1 MAAETTIERI
11 PGYCALCTS
20 VCGCIS
26 VVEDGR
32 LVAVEPDPSH
42 PTGKALCGKGRAAPE
57 LVYHE
62 DRLLHPLRRVSPKDS
77 PAEWERI
84 GWDEALDETARHLK
98 RLAAEH
104 GPESVAFAITTPS
117 GTGIQDSYPWIER
130 LRHAYGSPNAPYGTE
145 ICNFHRDDIY
155 ALTFGV
161 DTPMPDFQNAGCIV
175 LWGHNPSTTWLAY
188 ASRVAEAK
196 ARGAKL
202 IVVDP
207 RRAGLAVKADVWLR
221 VRPGSDG
228 ALALGLANLLLEAG
242 HYDAA
247 FMRDWTNGPLLVR
260 DDDGSPLRADHLR
273 AGGDPALRVAWD
285 ADAGAPMLYDPGSGR
300 YDGGAPALDG
310 RYEIAGADG
319 TAIPCRTAFDLYRE
333 RCRPFTAERVEEIT
347 WVPAEQLRAA
357 ARLMGEADAVSSY
370 SWSGVGQH
378 TNASQTSRAIA
389 LLYAL
394 SGSFD
399 APGGNVLFDTIPTND
414 IRGREIIAPQQMAKA
429 VGGAGR
435 PLGPEQQGWITS
447 DDLYRAILEGEPYP
461 IKGMVSF
468 GTNILV
474 SHADTARGEA
484 ALKALDFAVHVDLF
498 MTPSAALADIVLPV
512 NTPFERE
519 GLCTDFKVGADAT
532 AFAQLRPPAVQSL
545 GESQS
550 DVWIVFELAK
560 RLGLANQFWGGD
572 IDASYREMLSP
583 SGLDLEALRQSPGGV
598 RVDHETRYRKYAG
611 GNGQAAGF
619 ATPSRK
625 VEVFSERLLA
635 AGQAPLPD
643 YVEPAIGPVSRADL
657 AADYPLVLTSAK
669 SLHYCHSQHR
679 GMPSLRRREPDPTVE
694 MHPEAAAARSIE
706 NGDWVRLTTPHG
718 AARARAAFKPSPRPA
733 RGQRHPRLV
742 ASLRGA
748 RSAGPRRDERRRRQ
762 RQRGHRQSGRRPD
775 LRLGATPLVSLR
787 SHAHR
792 RGVLTVQP
800 QEPGG
805 VHGILAHP
813 GPGRARGRARAVRD
827 AHGAGR
833 ARRGARL

>member
-62 DRLLHPLRRVSPKDS
+62 DRLLHPLRRVTRKDA
-77 PAEWERI
+77 PGEWERI

-98 RLAAEH
+98 RPRRRERAGERGVRHHHAVWH
-104 GPESVAFAITTPS
+104 RHS
-117 GTGIQDSYPWIER
+117 GLVSLDRAPAPR
-130 LRHAYGSPNAPYGTE
+130 LRQPQRALRHGDLQLPPGRHLRAHLRRRHADARFPE
-145 ICNFHRDDIY
+145 RRLHRP
-155 ALTFGV
+155 L
-161 DTPMPDFQNAGCIV
+161 
-175 LWGHNPSTTWLAY
+175 GHNPSTTWLAY

-242 HYDAA
+242 RYDAA

-273 AGGDPALRVAWD
+273 AEGDPALTVAWD
-285 ADAGAPMLYDPGSGR
+285 ADAGTPMLYDSGSGR

-333 RCRPFTAERVEEIT
+333 RCRPFTAETGRGDHLGAGR
-347 WVPAEQLRAA
+347 PAPRGRTADGRGGRGLLIQLVRRGPAHQCEPDLSRHRAPLCAERQLRRAGRQRA
-357 ARLMGEADAVSSY
+357 VRHDPDQRHQRPGDDRAPTDGE
-370 SWSGVGQH
+370 GC
-378 TNASQTSRAIA
+378 
-389 LLYAL
+389 
-394 SGSFD
+394 
-399 APGGNVLFDTIPTND
+399 
-414 IRGREIIAPQQMAKA
+414 
-429 VGGAGR
+429 GGAGR

-519 GLCTDFKVGADAT
+519 GLCTDFKVGADAS
-532 AFAQLRPPAVQSL
+532 AFAQLRPPAIQSL

-572 IDASYREMLSP
+572 IDASYREMLEP
-583 SGLDLEALRQSPGGV
+583 SGLELEALRQSPGGV

-619 ATPSRK
+619 ATPSR
-625 VEVFSERLLA
+625 R
-635 AGQAPLPD
+635 
-643 YVEPAIGPVSRADL
+643 SRSS
-657 AADYPLVLTSAK
+657 P
-669 SLHYCHSQHR
+669 
-679 GMPSLRRREPDPTVE
+679 
-694 MHPEAAAARSIE
+694 
-706 NGDWVRLTTPHG
+706 NGCSR
-718 AARARAAFKPSPRPA
+718 RARPRCRTMWSPPSAP
-733 RGQRHPRLV
+733 
-742 ASLRGA
+742 
-748 RSAGPRRDERRRRQ
+748 
-762 RQRGHRQSGRRPD
+762 
-775 LRLGATPLVSLR
+775 
-787 SHAHR
+787 
-792 RGVLTVQP
+792 
-800 QEPGG
+800 
-805 VHGILAHP
+805 
-813 GPGRARGRARAVRD
+813 
-827 AHGAGR
+827 
-833 ARRGARL
+833 

>member
-42 PTGKALCGKGRAAPE
+42 PTGKALCSKGRAAPE

-62 DRLLHPLRRVSPKDS
+62 DRLLHPLRRVSPKDA
-77 PAEWERI
+77 PGEWERI
-84 GWDEALDETARHLK
+84 GWDEALDETARQLK
-98 RLAAEH
+98 RLAADH
-104 GPESVAFAITTPS
+104 GPESVAFGITTPS
-117 GTGIQDSYPWIER
+117 GTGIQDAYPWIER

-161 DTPMPDFQNAGCIV
+161 DTPMPDFQNADCIM

-196 ARGAKL
+196 ARGARL

-221 VRPGSDG
+221 VRPGTDG

-242 HYDAA
+242 HDDRA

-260 DDDGSPLRADHLR
+260 EDDGTPLRADHLS
-273 AGGDPALRVAWD
+273 AGADPALRVAWD
-285 ADAGAPMLYDPGSGR
+285 ADAGAPMLYDPGSAR
-300 YDGGAPALDG
+300 YDGGAPAPDG

-319 TAIPCRTAFDLYRE
+319 TTIPCRTAFDLYRE
-333 RCRPFTAERVEEIT
+333 RCRAYPPERVEEIT
-347 WVPAEQLRAA
+347 WVPAEQLHAA
-357 ARLMGEADAVSSY
+357 ARLIGEAEAVSSY

-399 APGGNVLFDTIPTND
+399 APGGNVLFDTIPTAD
-414 IRGREIIAPQQMAKA
+414 IRGRDMLPPEQLAKA

-474 SHADTARGEA
+474 SHADTGRGAA
-484 ALKALDFAVHVDLF
+484 ALKALDFAVHVDMF

-519 GLCTDFKVGADAT
+519 GLCTNFSVGADAT
-532 AFAQLRPPAVQSL
+532 SFAQLRPPAVESL
-545 GESQS
+545 GEAKS
-550 DVWIVFELAK
+550 DVWIAFELAK
-560 RLGLANQFWGGD
+560 RLGLANHFWGGD
-572 IDASYREMLSP
+572 IDASYREMLEP
-583 SGLDLEALRQSPGGV
+583 SGLELEDLRQAPGGV

-611 GNGQAAGF
+611 GNGGPAPGF

-625 VEVFSERLLA
+625 VEIFSERLLA
-635 AGQAPLPD
+635 AGQSPIPD

-694 MHPEAAAARSIE
+694 MHPEAAAARHIE
-706 NGDWVRLTTPHG
+706 NGDWVRLATPHG
-718 AARARAAFKPSPRPA
+718 AVRARAALKPSLDPRVVSATHGWWQACEALDLPGYDA
-733 RGQRHPRLV
+733 TS
-742 ASLRGA
+742 ADGA
-748 RSAGPRRDERRRRQ
+748 NMNAVIGNQDVDPISGSVPHRSYLCEITRIAG
-762 RQRGHRQSGRRPD
+762 
-775 LRLGATPLVSLR
+775 A
-787 SHAHR
+787 A
-792 RGVLTVQP
+792 
-800 QEPGG
+800 
-805 VHGILAHP
+805 
-813 GPGRARGRARAVRD
+813 
-827 AHGAGR
+827 
-833 ARRGARL
+833 

>member
-1 MAAETTIERI
+1 MIR
-11 PGYCALCTS
+11 
-20 VCGCIS
+20 
-26 VVEDGR
+26 
-32 LVAVEPDPSH
+32 PS
-42 PTGKALCGKGRAAPE
+42 
-57 LVYHE
+57 
-62 DRLLHPLRRVSPKDS
+62 
-77 PAEWERI
+77 
-84 GWDEALDETARHLK
+84 LDETARHLK
-98 RLAAEH
+98 RLAAEY

-260 DDDGSPLRADHLR
+260 DDDGTPLRADHLS

-285 ADAGAPMLYDPGSGR
+285 ADARAPMLYDSGSGR
-300 YDGGAPALDG
+300 YDGGVPALDG
-310 RYEIAGADG
+310 RYEVAGADG

-333 RCRPFTAERVEEIT
+333 RCRAFTAERVEEIT
-347 WVPAEQLRAA
+347 WVPADQLRAA
-357 ARLMGEADAVSSY
+357 ARLMGEAYAVSSY

-447 DDLYRAILEGEPYP
+447 DDLYRAILKGEPYP

-532 AFAQLRPPAVQSL
+532 AFAQLRPPAIQSL

-718 AARARAAFKPSPRPA
+718 AVRARAALKPSLDPRVVSATHGWWQACAALDLPGHDA
-733 RGQRHPRLV
+733 TSADGANVNAAIGNQDTDPISGSVPHRSYLCEITRL
-742 ASLRGA
+742 
-748 RSAGPRRDERRRRQ
+748 D
-762 RQRGHRQSGRRPD
+762 
-775 LRLGATPLVSLR
+775 
-787 SHAHR
+787 
-792 RGVLTVQP
+792 
-800 QEPGG
+800 
-805 VHGILAHP
+805 
-813 GPGRARGRARAVRD
+813 
-827 AHGAGR
+827 
-833 ARRGARL
+833 

>member
-1 MAAETTIERI
+1 MAAETNIERI

-62 DRLLHPLRRVSPKDS
+62 DRLLHPLRRTSPKDE
-77 PAEWERI
+77 PAAWERI
-84 GWDEALDETARHLK
+84 SWDEALDETAAALK

-117 GTGIQDSYPWIER
+117 GTGIQDAYPWIER

-145 ICNFHRDDIY
+145 ICNFHRDDINR
-155 ALTFGV
+155 LTFGV
-161 DTPMPDFQNAGCIV
+161 DTPVPDFENAGCIM

-221 VRPGSDG
+221 VRPGTDG

-242 HYDAA
+242 RYDAA
-247 FMRDWTNGPLLVR
+247 FMQAWTNGPLLLR
-260 DDDGSPLRADHLR
+260 EDDGTPLRADRLS
-273 AGGDPALRVAWD
+273 ADGDAAHRVAWD
-285 ADAGAPMLYDPGSGR
+285 SDAGAPMLYDPAEAR
-300 YDGGAPALDG
+300 YDGGTPALDG
-310 RYEIAGADG
+310 RYEVAGVDG
-319 TAIPCRTAFDLYRE
+319 RAIPCRTAFDLYRE
-333 RCRPFTAERVEEIT
+333 RCRAFTRERVEKIT

-357 ARLMGEADAVSSY
+357 AELLGEADAISSY

-378 TNASQTSRAIA
+378 TNASQTSRAIS

-399 APGGNVLFDTIPTND
+399 APGGNVLFETIPTND
-414 IRGREIIAPQQMAKA
+414 IRGRDMLPPAQLAKA

-447 DDLYRAILEGEPYP
+447 DDLYRAVLEGRPYP
-461 IKGMVSF
+461 IKGLVSF
-468 GTNILV
+468 GTNMLV

-498 MTPSAALADIVLPV
+498 MTPSASLADIVLPV

-532 AFAQLRPPAVQSL
+532 AFAQLRPPAVEPR
-545 GESQS
+545 GESKS
-550 DVWIVFELAK
+550 DVWIAFALAK

-572 IDASYREMLSP
+572 VDASYREMLAP
-583 SGLDLEALRQSPGGV
+583 SGLDLETLRQSPGGV

-611 GNGQAAGF
+611 SGGDESAPGF
-619 ATPSRK
+619 DTPSRK
-625 VEVFSERLLA
+625 VEVFSEQLLA
-635 AGQAPLPD
+635 AGQAPIPD

-694 MHPEAAAARSIE
+694 MHPDAAAAREIG
-706 NGDWVRLTTPHG
+706 NGDWVRLSTPDG
-718 AARARAAFKPSPRPA
+718 AVRARALLRPTLDPRVVSATHGWWQACEALGLPGYDA
-733 RGQRHPRLV
+733 
-742 ASLRGA
+742 ASAEGA
-748 RSAGPRRDERRRRQ
+748 NMNAVIGNREVDPISGSVPHRSYLCEIT
-762 RQRGHRQSGRRPD
+762 
-775 LRLGATPLVSLR
+775 RLG
-787 SHAHR
+787 
-792 RGVLTVQP
+792 
-800 QEPGG
+800 
-805 VHGILAHP
+805 
-813 GPGRARGRARAVRD
+813 
-827 AHGAGR
+827 
-833 ARRGARL
+833 

>member
-1 MAAETTIERI
+1 MAAERNIERI

-26 VVEDGR
+26 VVDDGR

-62 DRLLHPLRRVSPKDS
+62 DRLLHPLRRVSPKDE
-77 PAEWERI
+77 PGEWERI
-84 GWDEALDETARHLK
+84 SWDDALDETARHLR
-98 RLAAEH
+98 RLAAES

-117 GTGIQDSYPWIER
+117 GTGIQDAYPWIER

-145 ICNFHRDDIY
+145 ICNFHRDDINR
-155 ALTFGV
+155 LTFGV
-161 DTPMPDFQNAGCIV
+161 DTPVPDFENAQCIM

-196 ARGAKL
+196 ARSAKL

-221 VRPGSDG
+221 VRPGTDG
-228 ALALGLANLLLEAG
+228 ALALGLANLLLEAW
-242 HYDAA
+242 HFDAA
-247 FMRDWTNGPLLVR
+247 FMRAWTNGPLLVR
-260 DDDGSPLRADHLR
+260 EDDGTPLRADHLS
-273 AGGDPALRVAWD
+273 ADGDPAHRVAWD
-285 ADAGAPMLYDPGSGR
+285 AEAGAPMLYDPAEAR
-300 YDGGAPALDG
+300 YEGGTPALDG
-310 RYEIAGADG
+310 RHAVTGADG
-319 TAIPCRTAFDLYRE
+319 AAIPCRTAFDLYRE
-333 RCRPFTAERVEEIT
+333 RCRDFTPERVEQIT

-357 ARLMGEADAVSSY
+357 ARLLGESDAVSSY

-399 APGGNVLFDTIPTND
+399 APGGNVLFETIPTND
-414 IRGREIIAPQQMAKA
+414 IRGRDLLPPAQLAKA

-447 DDLYRAILEGEPYP
+447 DDLYRAVLEGRPYP
-461 IKGMVSF
+461 VRGLVSF
-468 GTNILV
+468 GTNMLV

-484 ALKALDFAVHVDLF
+484 ALKALDFAVHVDMF

-519 GLCTDFKVGADAT
+519 GLCTDFKVGADAVSY
-532 AFAQLRPPAVQSL
+532 AQLRPPAVRPL
-545 GESQS
+545 GESRS
-550 DVWIVFELAK
+550 DVWIAFELAR

-572 IDASYREMLSP
+572 IDASYREMLAP
-583 SGLDLEALRQSPGGV
+583 SGLDLETLRQSPGGV
-598 RVDHETRYRKYAG
+598 RVGSETRYRKYAG
-611 GNGQAAGF
+611 VDGEPAPGF

-625 VEVFSERLLA
+625 VEVFSEPLLA
-635 AGQAPLPD
+635 AGQSPIPD

-694 MHPEAAAARSIE
+694 MHPDAAAARSIE
-706 NGDWVRLTTPHG
+706 SGDWVRLATPEG
-718 AARARAAFKPSPRPA
+718 AVRARALLRPA
-733 RGQRHPRLV
+733 LDPRVVSATHGWWQACEALGLPGYD
-742 ASLRGA
+742 ATSAEGA
-748 RSAGPRRDERRRRQ
+748 NMNAIIGNREVDPISGSVPHRSYLCEVT
-762 RQRGHRQSGRRPD
+762 
-775 LRLGATPLVSLR
+775 RLG
-787 SHAHR
+787 
-792 RGVLTVQP
+792 
-800 QEPGG
+800 
-805 VHGILAHP
+805 
-813 GPGRARGRARAVRD
+813 
-827 AHGAGR
+827 
-833 ARRGARL
+833 

>member
-62 DRLLHPLRRVSPKDS
+62 DRLLHPLRRVTRKDA
-77 PAEWERI
+77 PGEWERI

-98 RLAAEH
+98 RLAAES

-285 ADAGAPMLYDPGSGR
+285 ADAGAPMLYDSGSGR

-310 RYEIAGADG
+310 RYEVAGADG

-414 IRGREIIAPQQMAKA
+414 IRGREMIAPQQMAKA

-484 ALKALDFAVHVDLF
+484 ALKALDFAVHVDMF

-532 AFAQLRPPAVQSL
+532 AFAQLRPPAIQSL

-572 IDASYREMLSP
+572 IDASYREMLEPLGPRS
-583 SGLDLEALRQSPGGV
+583 RGV
-598 RVDHETRYRKYAG
+598 APVARRRARRPRD
-611 GNGQAAGF
+611 
-619 ATPSRK
+619 
-625 VEVFSERLLA
+625 
-635 AGQAPLPD
+635 PLPQ
-643 YVEPAIGPVSRADL
+643 V
-657 AADYPLVLTSAK
+657 
-669 SLHYCHSQHR
+669 
-679 GMPSLRRREPDPTVE
+679 
-694 MHPEAAAARSIE
+694 
-706 NGDWVRLTTPHG
+706 
-718 AARARAAFKPSPRPA
+718 
-733 RGQRHPRLV
+733 
-742 ASLRGA
+742 
-748 RSAGPRRDERRRRQ
+748 RRRQ
-762 RQRGHRQSGRRPD
+762 RPGGGLRNAVAQGRGLLRAAARGGPGPAAGLCGARHRPR
-775 LRLGATPLVSLR
+775 
-787 SHAHR
+787 
-792 RGVLTVQP
+792 
-800 QEPGG
+800 EPGRPRRRLPSG
-805 VHGILAHP
+805 AHVGKVASLLP
-813 GPGRARGRARAVRD
+813 
-827 AHGAGR
+827 
-833 ARRGARL
+833 

>member
-1 MAAETTIERI
+1 MAADTTIERI
-11 PGYCALCTS
+11 PGYCAFCTS

-62 DRLLHPLRRVSPKDS
+62 DRLLHPLRRVTRKDS
-77 PAEWERI
+77 PGEWERI
-84 GWDEALDETARHLK
+84 SWDEALDETARHLK
-98 RLAAEH
+98 RLAAES

-242 HYDAA
+242 RYDAA

-273 AGGDPALRVAWD
+273 AEGDPALTVAWD
-285 ADAGAPMLYDPGSGR
+285 ADAGTPMLYDPGSGR
-300 YDGGAPALDG
+300 YAGGAPSLDG

-333 RCRPFTAERVEEIT
+333 RCRAFTAERVEEIT

-414 IRGREIIAPQQMAKA
+414 IRGREMIAPQQMAKA

-532 AFAQLRPPAVQSL
+532 AFAQLRPPAIQSL
-545 GESQS
+545 GESKS
-550 DVWIVFELAK
+550 DVWIVFELAQ

-572 IDASYREMLSP
+572 IDASYREMLEP
-583 SGLDLEALRQSPGGV
+583 SGLELEALRQSPGGV

-611 GNGQAAGF
+611 GNGQAPGF

-718 AARARAAFKPSPRPA
+718 AARARAAFKPSLDPRVVSATHGWWQACAALDLPGHDA
-733 RGQRHPRLV
+733 TS
-742 ASLRGA
+742 AEGA
-748 RSAGPRRDERRRRQ
+748 NVNAVIGNQDTDPISGSVPHRSYLCEVTRIAG
-762 RQRGHRQSGRRPD
+762 
-775 LRLGATPLVSLR
+775 A
-787 SHAHR
+787 A
-792 RGVLTVQP
+792 
-800 QEPGG
+800 
-805 VHGILAHP
+805 
-813 GPGRARGRARAVRD
+813 
-827 AHGAGR
+827 
-833 ARRGARL
+833 

>member
-1 MAAETTIERI
+1 MAAEKNIERI

-26 VVEDGR
+26 VVDDGR

-62 DRLLHPLRRVSPKDS
+62 DRLLHPLRRVSPKDE
-77 PAEWERI
+77 PGEWERI
-84 GWDEALDETARHLK
+84 GWDEALDETAEALK
-98 RLAAEH
+98 RLAADH

-117 GTGIQDSYPWIER
+117 GTGIQDAYPWIER

-145 ICNFHRDDIY
+145 ICNFHRDDTNR
-155 ALTFGV
+155 LTFGV
-161 DTPMPDFQNAGCIV
+161 DTPVPDFENAECIM

-221 VRPGSDG
+221 VRPGTDG
-228 ALALGLANLLLEAG
+228 ALALGLANLLLQAG

-247 FMRDWTNGPLLVR
+247 FVRAWTNGPLLLR
-260 DDDGSPLRADHLR
+260 EGDGTPLRADHLS
-273 AGGDPALRVAWD
+273 ADGDAAHRVAWD
-285 ADAGAPMLYDPGSGR
+285 LEAGAMMLYDPAEAR
-300 YDGGAPALDG
+300 YDGGTPALDG
-310 RYEIAGADG
+310 RYEVAGADG
-319 TAIPCRTAFDLYRE
+319 RAIPCRTAFDLYRE
-333 RCRPFTAERVEEIT
+333 RCRTFTPERVEEIT
-347 WVPAEQLRAA
+347 WVPAEQIRAA
-357 ARLMGEADAVSSY
+357 ATLLGEADAVSSY

-399 APGGNVLFDTIPTND
+399 APGGNVLFETIPTND
-414 IRGREIIAPQQMAKA
+414 IRGRDMLPPAQLAKA

-447 DDLYRAILEGEPYP
+447 DDLYRAVIEGRPYP
-461 IKGMVSF
+461 IKGLVSF
-468 GTNILV
+468 GTNMLV

-484 ALKALDFAVHVDLF
+484 ALKALDFAVHVDMF
-498 MTPSAALADIVLPV
+498 MTPSASLADIVLPV

-532 AFAQLRPPAVQSL
+532 AFAQLRPPAVEAR
-545 GESQS
+545 GESKS
-550 DVWIVFELAK
+550 DVWIAFELAK
-560 RLGLANQFWGGD
+560 RLGLSNQFWGGD
-572 IDASYREMLSP
+572 VDASYREMLAP
-583 SGLDLEALRQSPGGV
+583 SGLDLETLRQSPGGV

-611 GNGQAAGF
+611 GADEPAPGF

-625 VEVFSERLLA
+625 VEVFSEQLLA
-635 AGQAPLPD
+635 AGQSPIPD

-657 AADYPLVLTSAK
+657 ATDYPLVLTSAK

-694 MHPEAAAARSIE
+694 MHPEAAAARSIG
-706 NGDWVRLTTPHG
+706 NGDWVRL
-718 AARARAAFKPSPRPA
+718 
-733 RGQRHPRLV
+733 
-742 ASLRGA
+742 
-748 RSAGPRRDERRRRQ
+748 
-762 RQRGHRQSGRRPD
+762 
-775 LRLGATPLVSLR
+775 ATPEGAV
-787 SHAHR
+787 
-792 RGVLTVQP
+792 
-800 QEPGG
+800 
-805 VHGILAHP
+805 
-813 GPGRARGRARAVRD
+813 RARAVFRPTLDPRVVSATHGWWQACEALGLPGYD
-827 AHGAGR
+827 ATSAEGANMNAVIGNQDVDPISGSVPHR
-833 ARRGARL
+833 SYLCEITRL

>member
-1 MAAETTIERI
+1 MAAEKNIERI

-62 DRLLHPLRRVSPKDS
+62 DRLMHPLRRVTPKDA

-84 GWDEALDETARHLK
+84 SWEEALDETARQLK
-98 RLAAEH
+98 RLAVES

-117 GTGIQDSYPWIER
+117 GTGIQDAYPWIER

-145 ICNFHRDDIY
+145 ICNFHRDDIN

-161 DTPMPDFQNAGCIV
+161 DTPVPDFAQTDCII

-196 ARGAKL
+196 ARGARL

-207 RRAGLAVKADVWLR
+207 RRAGLAVKADAWLR

-247 FMRDWTNGPLLVR
+247 FLRDWTNGPFLLR
-260 DDDGSPLRADHLR
+260 EDDGSPLRADHLR
-273 AGGDPALRVAWD
+273 ADADPALRVAWD
-285 ADAGAPMLYDPGSGR
+285 TDAGAPMLYDPGAGR
-300 YDGGAPALDG
+300 YDGGTPALDG
-310 RYEIAGADG
+310 RYEVTSADG
-319 TAIPCRTAFDLYRE
+319 RAIPCRTAFDLYRE
-333 RCRPFTAERVEEIT
+333 RCRAFTPDRVEAIT
-347 WVPAEQLRAA
+347 WVPADQLRAA
-357 ARLMGEADAVSSY
+357 AQLMAEADAVASY

-394 SGSFD
+394 TGSFD

-414 IRGREIIAPQQMAKA
+414 IRGREMLAPPQLAKA

-447 DDLYRAILEGEPYP
+447 DDLYRAVLEGEPYP

-474 SHADTARGEA
+474 SHADTGRGEA
-484 ALKALDFAVHVDLF
+484 ALKALDFAVHVDMF

-532 AFAQLRPPAVQSL
+532 SFAQLRPPAVESL
-545 GESQS
+545 GESKS
-550 DVWIVFELAK
+550 DVWIAFELAK

-572 IDASYREMLSP
+572 IDASYREMLAP
-583 SGLDLEALRQSPGGV
+583 SGLELEDLRQSPGGV
-598 RVDHETRYRKYAG
+598 RVDLETRYRKYAG
-611 GNGQAAGF
+611 GNGEPAPGF
-619 ATPSRK
+619 ATPSGK
-625 VEVFSERLLA
+625 VEIFSERLLA
-635 AGQAPLPD
+635 AGQSPLPD

-657 AADYPLVLTSAK
+657 AADFPLVLTSAK

-694 MHPEAAAARSIE
+694 MHPDAAAARDIE
-706 NGDWVRLTTPHG
+706 NGDWVRLATPDG
-718 AARARAAFKPSPRPA
+718 AVRARAALR
-733 RGQRHPRLV
+733 
-742 ASLRGA
+742 ASLDPRVVSATHGWWQACSALDLPGYDATSAEGA
-748 RSAGPRRDERRRRQ
+748 NVNAVIGNQDTDPISGSVPHRSYLCEITRIAG
-762 RQRGHRQSGRRPD
+762 
-775 LRLGATPLVSLR
+775 A
-787 SHAHR
+787 A
-792 RGVLTVQP
+792 
-800 QEPGG
+800 
-805 VHGILAHP
+805 
-813 GPGRARGRARAVRD
+813 
-827 AHGAGR
+827 
-833 ARRGARL
+833 

>member
-1 MAAETTIERI
+1 MAADTTIERI

-62 DRLLHPLRRVSPKDS
+62 DRLLHPLRRVSPKDE
-77 PAEWERI
+77 PGEWERI

-98 RLAAEH
+98 RLAAES

-207 RRAGLAVKADVWLR
+207 RRAGLAVKADAWLR

-242 HYDAA
+242 NYDAA

-260 DDDGSPLRADHLR
+260 DDDGTPLRADHLR
-273 AGGDPALRVAWD
+273 AGADPALRVAWD
-285 ADAGAPMLYDPGSGR
+285 ADAGAPMLYDSGSGR
-300 YDGGAPALDG
+300 YDGGVPALDG
-310 RYEIAGADG
+310 RHEIAGADG

-333 RCRPFTAERVEEIT
+333 RCRPFTAERVEEIA
-347 WVPAEQLRAA
+347 WVPEDQLRAA

-414 IRGREIIAPQQMAKA
+414 IRGREMIEPRQMAKA

-484 ALKALDFAVHVDLF
+484 ALKALDFAVHVDMF

-532 AFAQLRPPAVQSL
+532 AFAQLRPPAIQSL

-643 YVEPAIGPVSRADL
+643 YVEPAIGPVSRGDL

-694 MHPEAAAARSIE
+694 MHPAAAAARSIE

-718 AARARAAFKPSPRPA
+718 AARARAAFKPSLDPRVVSATHGWWQACAALDLPGHDA
-733 RGQRHPRLV
+733 TSADGANVNAVIGNQDTDPISGSVPHRSYLCEVTRIAG
-742 ASLRGA
+742 AS
-748 RSAGPRRDERRRRQ
+748 
-762 RQRGHRQSGRRPD
+762 
-775 LRLGATPLVSLR
+775 
-787 SHAHR
+787 
-792 RGVLTVQP
+792 
-800 QEPGG
+800 
-805 VHGILAHP
+805 
-813 GPGRARGRARAVRD
+813 
-827 AHGAGR
+827 
-833 ARRGARL
+833 

>member
-1 MAAETTIERI
+1 MAAEKNIERI

-26 VVEDGR
+26 VVDDGR
-32 LVAVEPDPSH
+32 LVAVEPDPAH

-62 DRLLHPLRRVSPKDS
+62 DRLLHPLRRVGPKDE
-77 PAEWERI
+77 AGKWERI
-84 GWDEALDETARHLK
+84 SWDEALDETTEALR
-98 RLAAEH
+98 RLAAAH

-117 GTGIQDSYPWIER
+117 GTGIQDAYPWIER
-130 LRHAYGSPNAPYGTE
+130 LRHAFGSPNAPYGTE
-145 ICNFHRDDIY
+145 ICNFHRDDINR
-155 ALTFGV
+155 LTFGV
-161 DTPMPDFQNAGCIV
+161 DTPVPDFENAQCIM

-221 VRPGSDG
+221 VRPGTDG
-228 ALALGLANLLLEAG
+228 ALALGLANLLLAAG
-242 HYDAA
+242 HYDTA
-247 FMRDWTNGPLLVR
+247 FMQAWTNGPLLLR
-260 DDDGSPLRADHLR
+260 EGDGTPLRADHLR
-273 AGGDPALRVAWD
+273 AGGERAHRVAWD
-285 ADAGAPMLYDPGSGR
+285 ADAGAPMLYDPAAAR
-300 YDGGAPALDG
+300 YDGGTPALDG
-310 RYEIAGADG
+310 RYEVAGADG
-319 TAIPCRTAFDLYRE
+319 AAIPCRTAFDLYRE
-333 RCRPFTAERVEEIT
+333 RCRAFTPERVEEIT

-357 ARLMGEADAVSSY
+357 ARLLGEADAVSSY

-399 APGGNVLFDTIPTND
+399 APGGNVLFETIPTND
-414 IRGREIIAPQQMAKA
+414 IRGRGMLPPAQLAKA

-447 DDLYRAILEGEPYP
+447 DDLYRAVIEGRPYP
-461 IKGMVSF
+461 IKGLVSF

-484 ALKALDFAVHVDLF
+484 ALKALDFAVHADMF
-498 MTPSAALADIVLPV
+498 MTPSASLADIVLPV

-532 AFAQLRPPAVQSL
+532 SFAQLRPAAVEPL
-545 GESQS
+545 GESKS
-550 DVWIVFELAK
+550 DLWIAFALAG

-572 IDASYREMLSP
+572 VDASYREMLAP
-583 SGLDLEALRQSPGGV
+583 SGLDLETLRQSPGGV

-611 GNGQAAGF
+611 GGGDESAPGF

-625 VEVFSERLLA
+625 VEVFSEQLLA
-635 AGQAPLPD
+635 AGQSPIPD

-694 MHPEAAAARSIE
+694 MHPDAAAARSIG
-706 NGDWVRLTTPHG
+706 NGDWVRL
-718 AARARAAFKPSPRPA
+718 
-733 RGQRHPRLV
+733 
-742 ASLRGA
+742 
-748 RSAGPRRDERRRRQ
+748 
-762 RQRGHRQSGRRPD
+762 
-775 LRLGATPLVSLR
+775 ATPEGAV
-787 SHAHR
+787 
-792 RGVLTVQP
+792 
-800 QEPGG
+800 
-805 VHGILAHP
+805 
-813 GPGRARGRARAVRD
+813 RARAVLRPALD
-827 AHGAGR
+827 PRVVSATHGWWQACAALGLPGYEATSAAGANMNAVIGNR
-833 ARRGARL
+833 EVDPISGSVPHRSYLCEVTRLG